1 MPQIPLFVSSA
12 KAGTGSTG
20 SFSINF
26 QPPLELPAAAK
37 NATIEVQQMS
47 APYTSP
53 NISAALD
60 NNQLVVQ
67 LPNGARTGF
76 QTMTGSSD
84 PHRSVIT
91 IPSGL
96 YSLDA
101 LEAEINHQV
110 NLEASTMGVGQF
122 NKRNPTVTE
131 KTVNTDGTDG
141 ANINGDPTP
150 NFLSFKPN
158 FTTNRLHIRLNFDH
172 SGIIFADSRCTIAT
186 TLGFDAN
193 IGTTTEDLAFLRDDA
208 VGLDILWRNL
218 SSDPWQQFSVTL
230 PQQQARGY
238 TSEQVRTDLNQLVE
252 DYLYQNHGIFNKA
265 PFNNMIASITVNSS
279 STANTVAV
287 LLTYTDATKCK
298 IRGDASDA
306 TSNLAALSSGQLRA
320 GLPDPAFS
328 GPEHAPR

>member
-1 MPQIPLFVSSA
+1 MKKTMPQIPLFVSSA

-76 QTMTGSSD
+76 HTMTGSSD

-141 ANINGDPTP
+141 ANIDGDPTP

-158 FTTNRLHIRLNFDH
+158 FTTNRLHITLNYDH
-172 SGIIFADSRCTIAT
+172 SSLIF
-186 TLGFDAN
+186 
-193 IGTTTEDLAFLRDDA
+193 
-208 VGLDILWRNL
+208 
-218 SSDPWQQFSVTL
+218 
-230 PQQQARGY
+230 
-238 TSEQVRTDLNQLVE
+238 
-252 DYLYQNHGIFNKA
+252 
-265 PFNNMIASITVNSS
+265 TVPS
-279 STANTVAV
+279 
-287 LLTYTDATKCK
+287 
-298 IRGDASDA
+298 
-306 TSNLAALSSGQLRA
+306 SNLIVISNKHGCASS
-320 GLPDPAFS
+320 
-328 GPEHAPR
+328 